1 MLDMATHIALLRGV
15 NVGGRNK
22 IAMADLR
29 QIVAALGHTNVVTY
43 IQSGNVVF
51 TARDAGGK
59 AGEDGA
65 AAMAG
70 ELAQAIT
77 RATGLRPGVVVLSHD
92 ELAQVIQDNPYPGEP
107 NPKFVH
113 AVFLPPDPG
122 PEVAP
127 KVAALVE
134 RVAADGSRDTATL
147 IGRVLFLHTPDG
159 FGRSKLSEL
168 LLARSNSPVP
178 AGTARNWSTVS
189 KLLDLCGA

>member
-77 RATGLRPGVVVLSHD
+77 RATGLRPGVVVLSRD

>member
-1 MLDMATHIALLRGV
+1 MATHIALLRGV

-77 RATGLRPGVVVLSHD
+77 RATGLRPGVVVLSRD